1 MERNFNITGPMVGML
16 INCGALIQVNAFSFV
31 DEEDESFK
39 QRARELLNSKYI
51 HFIGADGHRT
61 NHRPSKMD
69 NGIQYILD
77 NAEHSYAIEILYE
90 NARNLMSLD
99 LAQPNN

>member
-1 MERNFNITGPMVGML
+1 ML
-16 INCGALIQVNAFSFV
+16 INCGALMQVNAFSFV

-51 HFIGADGHRT
+51 HFIGSDGHRT
-61 NHRPSKMD
+61 NHRPPKID

-77 NAEHSYAIEILYE
+77 NSEHSYAMEILHE
-90 NARNLMSLD
+90 NARNLLSLD
-99 LAQPNN
+99 PAEPSY